1 MQTPDAPDPVLDA
14 GAMDPAPRS
23 APGILAADLQRVR
36 ALAAEIDC
44 VVTEDLCALAGIKPG
59 TAEAWAKRGEG
70 PAYVMFGNRRLYP
83 RAAIRKYC
91 ADRLKDRGFDVR
103 GLL

>member
-1 MQTPDAPDPVLDA
+1 MTLDNEPGLEPTDTPVPCLPSPRDLD
-14 GAMDPAPRS
+14 
-23 APGILAADLQRVR
+23 RVR

-44 VVTEDLCALAGIKPG
+44 VVTEDLCALAGIKAS

-70 PAYVMFGNRRLYP
+70 PAYVILGNRRLYP
-83 RAAIRKYC
+83 REALRKYC
-91 ADRLKDRGFDVR
+91 ADKLKTRGVDVR